1 MNLAAQWL
9 SENKMKIGDI
19 ALNWD
24 IAMQVNLRKRS
35 NQYMEYCQR
44 TIEKTAS
51 QRQTL
56 FKTK

>member
-19 ALNWD
+19 ALELD

-51 QRQTL
+51 Q
-56 FKTK
+56 KADIV